1 MFLKKLLRKI
11 IVLAIIAGLGFG
23 CWMLWKKNREITEQR
38 DKQIAETQGK
48 INAAFVTSYASLIDE
63 LNKSEGR
70 DRDLLLKYNAELQA
84 LYPLSAFYQE
94 QEDPTAMTQLMKK
107 LDSYATAMSG
117 ESGSQFILK
126 GYEKLSVL
134 KDQKQINEKSA
145 QAALDAVGLDIRTE

>member
-23 CWMLWKKNREITEQR
+23 CWMLYQKNKDVTEQ
-38 DKQIAETQGK
+38 KKAVQEK
-48 INAAFVTSYASLIDE
+48 INAAFVTSYASLLDE

-94 QEDPTAMTQLMKK
+94 QEEPTALTQLMKK
-107 LDSYATAMSG
+107 LDGYAATMSG
-117 ESGSQFILK
+117 ESGNQFILK